1 MGKEGEG
8 EGRDCIAQ
16 VLMRN
21 EISYTVLM
29 RLPASQVSD
38 SDSHL
43 VTPFNST
50 THLWP
55 HTPSLP
61 RSSGPTIQKDREVE
75 GVQILK

>member
-1 MGKEGEG
+1 MEV

-55 HTPSLP
+55 HTPPPPP
-61 RSSGPTIQKDREVE
+61 RSSRPTTQKDREVE